1 MTGNEFLDK
10 LLSGTTGWFYTEL
23 PSLVLYAAVFAA
35 VLVTVKKATIKMG
48 QVLSDRA
55 IASSGDDESA
65 KRVRTLTGIIRGV
78 AHITLWAVFIMVI
91 LRKINVDIAPILASA
106 GIVGLAVGFGAQELV
121 RDFISGFFI
130 LMEDQVRTGDVAII
144 NGTGGLVEKIELRT
158 ITLRDQSGSVHVF
171 QNGKINTLTNMTKEW
186 SAIVLNVGVAYKENI
201 AQVMN
206 VMKSV
211 ADSMQEDEEFKD
223 LIIEPIEIMG
233 LEEFTDSAIV
243 IRARIKTKP
252 IKQWF
257 VGRAY
262 RLRLK
267 EKFDDLGIEIPFPQ
281 TVVHWGDKAHKLNPE
296 IKALT

>member
-10 LLSGTTGWFYTEL
+10 LLSSTTGWFYTEL